1 MKTEDMAIKK
11 YIFFAFLIL
20 VTFYFYYNNT
30 KILSHSNINYKFSVN
45 DTSCVSKIFLA
56 DRNGTSILLEKNKN
70 KWILNK
76 EYDVKKSSINILLST
91 IKDIRVHKSVPLNSI
106 NNSIKDLATNGVK
119 VEIYSNKKNI
129 FLKNKLLKSYTLG
142 QPTADY
148 LSNYIINNDEETPY
162 IVNIPGFNGFL
173 TPRYGVQVNNLDVN
187 TWRSTLIFKKSIKNI
202 NKISLINFLDSTK
215 SFSID
220 NKKDI
225 LYNYKQNQVEV
236 NKNIIDKYVKMC
248 SKLNCESYKNNN
260 KLNDYHKLI
269 YEISIDTDTLKI
281 YELNKDLLKYKE
293 HNYNVKRM
301 LGVLNNHE
309 YMLLQGYVF
318 NNVLINID
326 EFVN

>member
-1 MKTEDMAIKK
+1 MKRENMPKKK
-11 YIFFAFLIL
+11 YIFFAFLIIAA
-20 VTFYFYYNNT
+20 FYLCYNN
-30 KILSHSNINYKFSVN
+30 IRLSNSNIKYKFAIE

-70 KWILNK
+70 HWILNK
-76 EYDVKKSSINILLST
+76 KYDVKKSSINILLST
-91 IKDIRVHKSVPLNSI
+91 IKDIRVHKSVPLNATDNI
-106 NNSIKDLATNGVK
+106 IKDLATNGIK

-148 LSNYIINNDEETPY
+148 LSNYIINNDEEKPY

-187 TWRSTLIFKKSIKNI
+187 SWRSTLIFKKSIKDI
-202 NKISLINFLDSTK
+202 NRISLINFLDSTK
-215 SFSID
+215 SFSIN
-220 NKKDI
+220 NKKKI

-236 NKNIIDKYVKMC
+236 NKNIIDKYVKIC
-248 SKLNCESYKNNN
+248 SKLSCESYKNIN
-260 KLNDYHKLI
+260 KLNDYNKLLF
-269 YEISIDTDTLKI
+269 EISIDTDTLKI

-293 HNYNVKRM
+293 HNNNVKRM
-301 LGVLNNHE
+301 LGILNNNE
-309 YMLLQGYVF
+309 YILLQGYVF